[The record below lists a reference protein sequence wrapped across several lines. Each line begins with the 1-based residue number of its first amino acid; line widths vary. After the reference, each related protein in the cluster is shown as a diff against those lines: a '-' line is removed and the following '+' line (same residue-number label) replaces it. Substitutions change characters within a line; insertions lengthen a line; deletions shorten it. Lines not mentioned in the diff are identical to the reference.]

1 MGSSVGQVVVLLVNT
16 LGGLVVLA
24 LLLRFLLQ
32 ATRADFYNPVTQSL
46 VKLTAPILNPA
57 RRIIP
62 SWRNFDIAS
71 LVLTLIL
78 STLATTL
85 MIFSAGFVLPGIG
98 ILLSWAFLGM
108 ISMILNI
115 YFWGLLASAG

>member
-62 SWRNFDIAS
+62 S
-71 LVLTLIL
+71 
-78 STLATTL
+78 
-85 MIFSAGFVLPGIG
+85 
-98 ILLSWAFLGM
+98 
-108 ISMILNI
+108 
-115 YFWGLLASAG
+115 